1 MVLRMVKK
9 IIIIVFVFTLCI
21 ETFASIVSD
30 NDGSAFITKAEFE
43 AMKKDFNDQ
52 IEQYNESISSKIDGA
67 IASYLA
73 GTQLARKENRKQII
87 SGAKHWLMYN
97 TNDYPKYVDGKP
109 YVAGF
114 TAQGNRGG
122 ADSTERTCIWVGIIH
137 NGQSAYKT
145 DGGFKKHIV
154 GKPSKNSS
162 LNGNDKAPI
171 LIKPGYDGGETN
183 IMGNVSSQ
191 FISSI
196 LISSPL
202 SKHGTKLYVLPEFKS
217 KPYVNMTLDIMRKF
231 GVKTLSGYYLK
242 HESCDKEYQG
252 CRIDE
257 FIVRKQ
263 DYVACDYTVEGDYSS
278 ASYLLALIA
287 INGGKAK
294 IKNLFRDSKQGD
306 KYILDILQ
314 KMGATIIRG
323 EDYVEIASS
332 GNLKAIDV
340 DLSNAPDLLITVAVL
355 AAMAEGTT
363 NITGVAHARV
373 KETDRIDTTCREL
386 EKLDCKLT
394 EREDGMSITGG
405 VASGVVDSHGDH
417 RLAMAFS
424 LIGLK
429 HDIEITNGDVFD
441 VSFPNFIEAMAEL
454 GFELELK
461 NE

>member
-1 MVLRMVKK
+1 MNLKVKNISEIGGVVKATPSKSYSHRAIILASLAKGTSKLYDMLYSEDTLASIRVCKALGAQINKTDDYLEIIGTGGKLHNSCENPIDLANSGTTLRLMTSTAALCDNEVVLTGDESLQTRPMG
-9 IIIIVFVFTLCI
+9 LLMNALWPLGI
-21 ETFASIVSD
+21 ET
-30 NDGSAFITKAEFE
+30 
-43 AMKKDFNDQ
+43 Q
-52 IEQYNESISSKIDGA
+52 
-67 IASYLA
+67 
-73 GTQLARKENRKQII
+73 
-87 SGAKHWLMYN
+87 
-97 TNDYPKYVDGKP
+97 
-109 YVAGF
+109 
-114 TAQGNRGG
+114 
-122 ADSTERTCIWVGIIH
+122 
-137 NGQSAYKT
+137 
-145 DGGFKKHIV
+145 
-154 GKPSKNSS
+154 S
-162 LNGNDKAPI
+162 LNDNEKAPI
-171 LIKPGYDGGETN
+171 LIKPGYVGGETN
-183 IMGNVSSQ
+183 IYGNVSSQ

-202 SKHGTKLYVLPEFKS
+202 SEQGVTLYVLPEFKS

-242 HESCDKEYQG
+242 HETCDKVHQS

-257 FIVRKQ
+257 FKVRKQ

-294 IKNLFRDSKQGD
+294 VKNLFRDSKQGD
-306 KYILDILQ
+306 KVILDILQ
-314 KMGATIIRG
+314 NMGASVVRG
-323 EDYVEIASS
+323 EDYVEIGSN

-386 EKLDCKLT
+386 EKLGCKLT

-405 VASGVVDSHGDH
+405 VGSGVVDSHGDH

-429 HDIEITNGDVFD
+429 HDIEITNGEVFD
-441 VSFPNFIEAMAEL
+441 VSFPNFIESMAEL
-454 GFELELK
+454 GFELELV
-461 NE
+461 E